1 LWIPVLIVV
10 LVPILA
16 LVLTLIAFRSRSGGL
31 SELEARIKTKG
42 EPLTVTDL
50 DAFYASVPDEENGAL
65 LLIEAWARED
75 PLFWDAFRRGAF
87 SLPPRRDTAV
97 DPIVPFLGRDA
108 RDFSRTNSLSE
119 AARAA
124 AEDFLATHRE
134 RIDLVRAAI
143 RKEHF
148 RFPLQFSNTLDML
161 MPHLSAL
168 MENVR
173 TFRLESLLAIERGD
187 VDGAIGAL
195 EGAVQCA
202 DVLAREP
209 VLMSQLARMGSYAQI
224 LSSLEILLSRRALS
238 DAELKRADALLEKM
252 STAGALRIALLGERV
267 MNLSIFERMPQSVRN
282 EQGNAQGWHLAMGL
296 ITVTG
301 IKAADRRLM
310 LETMEQAVALAGRQD
325 PGMPAEFQNLID
337 NAMEEASRFPPRFFR
352 RCCCLCGGMLRCGFS
367 LPKRE
372 CGRPGRQLPWNA
384 TDGRTRNRCLQR

>member
-1 LWIPVLIVV
+1 MLIVV

-16 LVLTLIAFRSRSGGL
+16 LVLALIAFRSRSGGL

-202 DVLAREP
+202 DVLARTLSQPASVTSFGFKCVGWLAPLVRSRERLERAAGHALQLQLGGAVGTLSRMQGKGAQVTALMARDLGLGQPIASWHNQRDEWVALGCELGLLVGSLGAQQP
-209 VLMSQLARMGSYAQI
+209 VEARAWFVAGASSASLLWFTLLGYGARALAPWFAKPRAWQVLDALIGLTMWALALGLLHQ
-224 LSSLEILLSRRALS
+224 LLSGQFA
-238 DAELKRADALLEKM
+238 
-252 STAGALRIALLGERV
+252 
-267 MNLSIFERMPQSVRN
+267 
-282 EQGNAQGWHLAMGL
+282 
-296 ITVTG
+296 
-301 IKAADRRLM
+301 
-310 LETMEQAVALAGRQD
+310 
-325 PGMPAEFQNLID
+325 
-337 NAMEEASRFPPRFFR
+337 
-352 RCCCLCGGMLRCGFS
+352 
-367 LPKRE
+367 
-372 CGRPGRQLPWNA
+372 
-384 TDGRTRNRCLQR
+384 